1 MFTITAG
8 FCSVI
13 LTFIFVLILYFYYCS
28 SERHTKAAFKP
39 FYKALVLAF
48 LLCSVFEMLC
58 DLGMFI
64 YWVHHHK
71 YVPVFFYF
79 KYGIIMVLILWVV
92 VYVAYYSCR
101 NYPMCCCTGG
111 HNNSKDDVFVAH
123 AFPVVI
129 CFGVIFICNI
139 IPVILLAV
147 VYPVWVSSTL
157 LFITSVFFV
166 SSLLFIHLYK
176 LKCACYLDYDR
187 DIRCLNCVLLIISA
201 TMFILGMLVFVV
213 LFQYTV
219 INGKGVASSGT
230 MTHFILSYLPSVLV
244 SILGWMLSAVLVG
257 RES

>member
-28 SERHTKAAFKP
+28 SKRHIKVTFRP
-39 FYKALVLAF
+39 IYKALVLTF
-48 LLCSVFEMLC
+48 LLWSVFEMIC
-58 DLGMFI
+58 DLVMFI
-64 YWVHHHK
+64 YWISNHK
-71 YVPVFFYF
+71 HVPVFFIF
-79 KYGIIMVLILWVV
+79 KYGAIIVLILWVV

-111 HNNSKDDVFVAH
+111 QNNSKDDVFVAH

-219 INGKGVASSGT
+219 INGKGVANSGT

>member
-8 FCSVI
+8 VCSVI
-13 LTFIFVLILYFYYCS
+13 MIFIFVLILYLYCCS
-28 SERHTKAAFKP
+28 SKHHKVAFRP
-39 FYKALVLAF
+39 IYKAFVLT
-48 LLCSVFEMLC
+48 LLLWSVFEMLC

-64 YWVHHHK
+64 YWISNHK
-71 YVPVFFYF
+71 HVPVFFYF
-79 KYGIIMVLILWVV
+79 KYGIIIVLILWVA
-92 VYVAYYSCR
+92 VYVAYYSCS

-129 CFGVIFICNI
+129 CFGVIFVCNI
-139 IPVILLAV
+139 IPVILLAA

-187 DIRCLNCVLLIISA
+187 DIRCLNCVLLTISA
-201 TMFILGMLVFVV
+201 IMFIFGMLIFVV

-219 INGKGVASSGT
+219 INGKGVANSGT
-230 MTHFILSYLPSVLV
+230 MTHFILSYLPSVLM
-244 SILGWMLSAVLVG
+244 SILGWMLSTVLVR
-257 RES
+257 REN